1 MAQAVDLWT
10 KAVDSLSPEDR
21 QAIDFSR
28 VEKSAI
34 LSDVLHAAEQKKQTC
49 MQKRWKFTK
58 QNGDIVI
65 VRDVCEKLI
74 KWVNKF
80 KEAGDVAVQYDPA
93 HASLPWAAVRF
104 LLQTSVNDVQTF
116 GAMAEG
122 LELVS
127 SQITQC
133 ALYEPLYLSRSSTV
147 RSDLEAALLRLYT
160 VILQYLARALRY
172 YTKKTI
178 HRLAASLIDTSESV
192 QAGLA
197 SIAVQRDEVERCTR
211 LVDSE
216 LSIDTAAQV
225 NQVQVSVNDLAT
237 DLKSIHLHSTTLQK
251 SNHQALKGILASL
264 EQPILRAGS
273 QLSDLHVELQKEQRT
288 RILSWLSKVSWLR
301 QKAEYVDWK
310 ASSISSILWIHGIPG
325 SGKSKL
331 LSTVVQ
337 GLIEGKAQPIP
348 TSAVAYFY
356 CTRDTAEPQRAD
368 PDEVMRAVL
377 KQLAC
382 FNASQP
388 IHPAVMREY
397 DKRKK
402 DADEDGLDPLQ
413 LSLHDCN
420 DLVLEI
426 TDQLPAIIIIDAL
439 DECDPLR
446 RHKLLK
452 ALRHIVVKSNNLVKV
467 LVSSRD
473 DEDIGCQLNNVPN
486 VYIRSDDNSIDVE
499 RYIDQEL
506 KKAISEQRLLQGRVP
521 DSLQEQILST
531 LKNGAKGM
539 FLWVSLQMQNLCDP
553 ERMKIA
559 SDVEDALSCLPPTLS
574 HLYKV
579 ILKRIDN
586 IAPRG
591 QSTARKALRWLL
603 CAREPLTPRVLIEI
617 LEFNWNNSVQAS
629 YVLKEEVL
637 SLCCNLVVLD
647 DSLNVYRFA
656 HASVREFLG
665 AQPGFDSQEN
675 NIQAAEEALHFVQN
689 RPKIALKDEGDFA
702 RYACN
707 YWITHYGDLD
717 FDFRS
722 KHPLS
727 TVVKNFFNRGSA
739 ENSSFHWWRKSMRIL
754 YATFYKKRDL
764 WRFFRDCDN
773 PFHYACN
780 YGLLEV
786 INELADKPGADLNVK
801 NLDGETGL
809 HIAVSQQYYGI
820 VERLLILGSDPRMPD
835 RHSTTA
841 LHVAVGD
848 GAKPI
853 VQLLLQHGAD
863 VMACDRFGETALH
876 CAVEKGDTPIVLLLL
891 QHGADAM
898 ACAEDGFTALDCA
911 AQGHHKDVVR
921 LLIVHGAAEEAS
933 QKYGENLV
941 NWARSVGDEEDTQRH
956 FLHLM
961 NRATGLVGVR
971 DENRFNGRIA
981 GLMEIVYLLYSL
993 QDVHLHL
1000 KIINKVEDRTPSV
1013 IAKALEDL
1021 LTRME
1026 TSDNVVSTEELNIA
1040 LRAAGLDRPGGPL
1053 VVLADLVEH
1062 LANITS
1068 GHKTTSPV
1076 NYNDLFWSEI
1086 VYSEAGQSPAPAPFL
1101 EFNVDGNRHL
1111 EEAISKWA
1119 DSPNVFEKLA
1129 PVLIIKLS
1137 RDHVTKAS
1145 CITLPGISSR
1155 PAAKSDHFGSNS
1167 QSLFQGYTARGIFLQ
1182 FWKGKSLMEIWTP
1195 VAPLSNIPDSLL
1207 EIEKQ
1212 GYMMNKHPKVNGDMG
1227 NRYHDYS
1234 ESRGIPEQS
1243 TSRTAN
1249 GGEDTRDE
1257 T

>member
-28 VEKSAI
+28 IEKSAI
-34 LSDVLHAAEQKKQTC
+34 LSDVLHAAEQKKQIC

-58 QNGDIVI
+58 RNGDIVI

-74 KWVNKF
+74 KWVTKF
-80 KEAGDVAVQYDPA
+80 KEVGDVAVQYDPA

-211 LVDSE
+211 LVDTE

-237 DLKSIHLHSTTLQK
+237 DLKSIHLDSTTLQK

-288 RILSWLSKVSWLR
+288 RILSWLSKVRYGEHHKTSFSAVMSGSCSWLR

-337 GLIEGKAQPIP
+337 GLLEDKARHIA

-356 CTRDTAEPQRAD
+356 CTRDTAETQRAD

-439 DECDPLR
+439 DECDPRR
-446 RHKLLK
+446 RHELLK
-452 ALRHIVVKSNNLVKV
+452 ALRQIVVKSNNLVKV

-473 DEDIGCQLNNVPN
+473 DEDIGCRLNNVPN

-521 DSLQEQILST
+521 DSLQEQILRT
-531 LKNGAKGM
+531 LKNGAQGM
-539 FLWVSLQMQNLCDP
+539 
-553 ERMKIA
+553 
-559 SDVEDALSCLPPTLS
+559 
-574 HLYKV
+574 
-579 ILKRIDN
+579 
-586 IAPRG
+586 
-591 QSTARKALRWLL
+591 
-603 CAREPLTPRVLIEI
+603 
-617 LEFNWNNSVQAS
+617 
-629 YVLKEEVL
+629 
-637 SLCCNLVVLD
+637 
-647 DSLNVYRFA
+647 
-656 HASVREFLG
+656 
-665 AQPGFDSQEN
+665 
-675 NIQAAEEALHFVQN
+675 
-689 RPKIALKDEGDFA
+689 
-702 RYACN
+702 
-707 YWITHYGDLD
+707 
-717 FDFRS
+717 
-722 KHPLS
+722 
-727 TVVKNFFNRGSA
+727 
-739 ENSSFHWWRKSMRIL
+739 
-754 YATFYKKRDL
+754 
-764 WRFFRDCDN
+764 
-773 PFHYACN
+773 
-780 YGLLEV
+780 
-786 INELADKPGADLNVK
+786 
-801 NLDGETGL
+801 
-809 HIAVSQQYYGI
+809 
-820 VERLLILGSDPRMPD
+820 
-835 RHSTTA
+835 
-841 LHVAVGD
+841 
-848 GAKPI
+848 
-853 VQLLLQHGAD
+853 
-863 VMACDRFGETALH
+863 
-876 CAVEKGDTPIVLLLL
+876 
-891 QHGADAM
+891 
-898 ACAEDGFTALDCA
+898 
-911 AQGHHKDVVR
+911 
-921 LLIVHGAAEEAS
+921 
-933 QKYGENLV
+933 
-941 NWARSVGDEEDTQRH
+941 
-956 FLHLM
+956 
-961 NRATGLVGVR
+961 
-971 DENRFNGRIA
+971 
-981 GLMEIVYLLYSL
+981 
-993 QDVHLHL
+993 
-1000 KIINKVEDRTPSV
+1000 
-1013 IAKALEDL
+1013 
-1021 LTRME
+1021 
-1026 TSDNVVSTEELNIA
+1026 
-1040 LRAAGLDRPGGPL
+1040 
-1053 VVLADLVEH
+1053 
-1062 LANITS
+1062 
-1068 GHKTTSPV
+1068 
-1076 NYNDLFWSEI
+1076 
-1086 VYSEAGQSPAPAPFL
+1086 
-1101 EFNVDGNRHL
+1101 
-1111 EEAISKWA
+1111 
-1119 DSPNVFEKLA
+1119 
-1129 PVLIIKLS
+1129 
-1137 RDHVTKAS
+1137 
-1145 CITLPGISSR
+1145 
-1155 PAAKSDHFGSNS
+1155 
-1167 QSLFQGYTARGIFLQ
+1167 
-1182 FWKGKSLMEIWTP
+1182 
-1195 VAPLSNIPDSLL
+1195 
-1207 EIEKQ
+1207 
-1212 GYMMNKHPKVNGDMG
+1212 
-1227 NRYHDYS
+1227 
-1234 ESRGIPEQS
+1234 
-1243 TSRTAN
+1243 
-1249 GGEDTRDE
+1249 
-1257 T
+1257 

>member
-28 VEKSAI
+28 IEKSAI
-34 LSDVLHAAEQKKQTC
+34 LSDVLHAAEQKKQIC

-58 QNGDIVI
+58 RNGDIVI

-74 KWVNKF
+74 KWVTKF
-80 KEAGDVAVQYDPA
+80 KEVGDVAVQYDPA

-211 LVDSE
+211 LVDTE

-237 DLKSIHLHSTTLQK
+237 DLKSIHLDSTTLQK

-337 GLIEGKAQPIP
+337 GLLEDKARHIA

-356 CTRDTAEPQRAD
+356 CTRDTAETQRAD

-439 DECDPLR
+439 DECDPRR
-446 RHKLLK
+446 RHELLK
-452 ALRHIVVKSNNLVKV
+452 ALRQIVVKSNNLVKV

-473 DEDIGCQLNNVPN
+473 DEDIGCRLNNVPN

-521 DSLQEQILST
+521 DSLQEQILRT
-531 LKNGAKGM
+531 LKNGAQGM

-559 SDVEDALSCLPPTLS
+559 SDVEDALSCLPPSLS
-574 HLYKV
+574 HLYEV

-586 IAPRG
+586 TAPRG

-629 YVLKEEVL
+629 HVLKEEVL

-647 DSLNVYRFA
+647 DTLDVYRFA

-665 AQPGFDSQEN
+665 VQPGFDPQEN

-689 RPKIALKDEGDFA
+689 RPNIALKDEGDFA
-702 RYACN
+702 EYACK
-707 YWITHYGDLD
+707 YWITHYRDLD

-727 TVVKNFFNRGSA
+727 TEVKNFFNRDSA
-739 ENSSFHWWRKSMRIL
+739 EDLSFHWWRESLRIR
-754 YATFYKKRDL
+754 YDAFYKKRDMWL
-764 WRFFRDCDN
+764 FFLDSDN

-820 VERLLILGSDPRMPD
+820 VERLLILGSDPRIPD
-835 RHSTTA
+835 RSSRTA
-841 LHVAVGD
+841 LHVAVEHGD
-848 GAKPI
+848 TPT
-853 VQLLLQHGAD
+853 VLLLLQHGAD
-863 VMACDRFGETALH
+863 VMACDIRGN
-876 CAVEKGDTPIVLLLL
+876 
-891 QHGADAM
+891 
-898 ACAEDGFTALDCA
+898 TALDFA
-911 AQGHHKDVVR
+911 AEGRHKDVVS
-921 LLIVHGAAEEAS
+921 LLIVSGAAEEAS

-961 NRATGLVGVR
+961 NRATGLVAVR
-971 DENRFNGRIA
+971 DGGRFIGRIP
-981 GLMEIVYLLYSL
+981 GLTEIVYLLYSL

-1000 KIINKVEDRTPSV
+1000 KMINKVEDRTPSV

-1040 LRAAGLDRPGGPL
+1040 LDPAGLDRPGGPL

-1119 DSPNVFEKLA
+1119 DSPNLFEKLA
-1129 PVLIIKLS
+1129 PVLVIKLS
-1137 RDHVTKAS
+1137 RDHEDYGNFGYPPRL
-1145 CITLPGISSR
+1145 TLHQQKGPLTVKYVLHSTGRWIRCLQEHVRWATEREVFDNNFRQSKYRRMRAEALIYLDESKLHHLARDIVPPG
-1155 PAAKSDHFGSNS
+1155 S
-1167 QSLFQGYTARGIFLQ
+1167 QI
-1182 FWKGKSLMEIWTP
+1182 
-1195 VAPLSNIPDSLL
+1195 
-1207 EIEKQ
+1207 
-1212 GYMMNKHPKVNGDMG
+1212 
-1227 NRYHDYS
+1227 
-1234 ESRGIPEQS
+1234 
-1243 TSRTAN
+1243 
-1249 GGEDTRDE
+1249 
-1257 T
+1257 